1 MSDKQHIILTL
12 DTHRIALDVE
22 REQEPF
28 YRKAQTL
35 LNDEYNKYRR
45 SLPSASS
52 EQLWMYVALHV
63 AVNLYANTR
72 EQDLEPY
79 VKAIKHLN
87 QEIEKKLNIQNS

>member
-1 MSDKQHIILTL
+1 MSDKQHITLSL

-28 YRKAQTL
+28 YRKAQEL
-35 LNDEYNKYRR
+35 LNTEYQKYRR
-45 SLPSASS
+45 KLPSATS
-52 EQLWMYVALHV
+52 EQIWMYVALHV
-63 AVNLYANTR
+63 AVNLFANTR

-79 VKAIKHLN
+79 IKAIKHLN